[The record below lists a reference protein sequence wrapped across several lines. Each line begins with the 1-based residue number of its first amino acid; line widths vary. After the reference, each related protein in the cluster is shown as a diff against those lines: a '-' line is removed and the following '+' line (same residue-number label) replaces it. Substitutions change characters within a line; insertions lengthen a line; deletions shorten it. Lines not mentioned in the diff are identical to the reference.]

1 MSDEPLAFESEQF
14 QGLAR
19 VFPLPELVMFPH
31 VMQALHIFEPR
42 YRALFEDAL
51 ATDRLVT
58 MATYA
63 SGAPLGGDE
72 GSRPPLE
79 PVACLCR
86 VATHQR
92 TPEGTYNVLLIGV
105 RRLRLRNE
113 MPALRPFRVF
123 EADILEEVEP
133 DVPAEAADAVERDL
147 LAAFRRT
154 LPNIPQAREQYDQ
167 LLGANVSLGML
178 TDIVA
183 YSLDLDTR
191 WKLRLLAEPAVIPR
205 ARLLLAALA
214 ARPRKGARPFP
225 PPFSR
230 N

>member
-19 VFPLPELVMFPH
+19 VFPLPGLVMFPH

-42 YRALFEDAL
+42 YKALLEDAL
-51 ATDRLVT
+51 ASDRLIT

-63 SGAPLGGDE
+63 EVPGEADPA
-72 GSRPPLE
+72 RPPLE

-92 TPEGTYNVLLIGV
+92 TDEGTYNVLILGV
-105 RRLRLRNE
+105 RRLRLGNE
-113 MPALRPFRVF
+113 MPAVRPFRVF
-123 EADILEEVEP
+123 EAEILEDEEP
-133 DVPAEAADAVERDL
+133 EYPEEASATLQRDL

-154 LPNIPQAREQYDQ
+154 LPDIPQAQEQLDQ
-167 LLGANVSLGML
+167 LLGTNVSLGML
-178 TDIVA
+178 ADIVA
-183 YSLDLDTR
+183 YSLDLGTR
-191 WKLRLLAEPAVIPR
+191 WKLRLLREPSVLER
-205 ARLLLAALA
+205 TRLLVEALA
-214 ARPRKGARPFP
+214 SRGRRAERPFP